1 MNKSHITAILA
12 ITSLAFSTGAVAQN
26 MLKNE
31 YNAAAKNIKAE
42 YGFGKES
49 YASYVD
55 NSSEPCVNKTIKRC
69 GK

>member
-12 ITSLAFSTGAVAQN
+12 ITSLAFSTGAAAQN
-26 MLKNE
+26 MLKNK

-42 YGFGKES
+42 HEFGKANYVS
-49 YASYVD
+49 YAD
-55 NSSEPCVNKTIKRC
+55 NSREPWVCKAMKRC